1 LPKGSRP
8 GLRAAWI
15 CGQRRSDTQDIRPIA
30 EIITDLLSNLDVK
43 GICSMKRLLV
53 LAMVTTPAFADV
65 YRCNVGNKTI
75 YQDQPCP
82 NAKVIDNINALPP
95 SRQEQ
100 IKAMDRIARER
111 AIVEQRVKA
120 REAEAA
126 KSAQSKQTVSSTTV
140 TTTTYP
146 SKKDY
151 SRPDKYYDRP
161 DRYYDRSET
170 RYTGSGPR

>member
-1 LPKGSRP
+1 
-8 GLRAAWI
+8 
-15 CGQRRSDTQDIRPIA
+15 
-30 EIITDLLSNLDVK
+30 
-43 GICSMKRLLV
+43 MKLLLV
-53 LAMVTTPAFADV
+53 LALVVTPALADV
-65 YRCNVGNKTI
+65 YRCTVGQKTI

-82 NAKVIDNINALPP
+82 NAKVIDNINALPA

-100 IKAMDRIARER
+100 IKAMERIARER
-111 AIVEQRVKA
+111 SIVEQRVKA

-126 KSAQSKQTVSSTTV
+126 KSAQSRQTVSSTTV
-140 TTTTYP
+140 TTTTYQ

-170 RYTGSGPR
+170 RYTGRVTQ